1 MARNVTDR
9 DLGLKRIIAELKK
22 ADDMVVAVG
31 ILEGSKNG
39 EGFNIAEYA
48 AANEFGTDKI
58 PSRPF
63 MRTAFDENKGD
74 IQADMD
80 RQYKRLVTGKIT
92 ANTGLT
98 IIGQKH
104 ADRVKKTITGRDFL
118 PKLAQ
123 VTIDAKKGSTKTLV
137 DTGAMKNA
145 VQISVRSK

>member
-1 MARNVTDR
+1 MARNVIDR

-22 ADDMVVAVG
+22 ADDMSVAVG
-31 ILEGSKNG
+31 ILQGSKNG
-39 EGFNIAEYA
+39 EGFAIAEYA

-80 RQYKRLVTGKIT
+80 RQYGRLVTGKIT

-104 ADRVKKTITGRDFL
+104 ADRIKYTITGRNFL

-123 VTIDAKKGSTKTLV
+123 ATIDAKNGSTKTLV

-145 VQISVRSK
+145 VQISIRSK